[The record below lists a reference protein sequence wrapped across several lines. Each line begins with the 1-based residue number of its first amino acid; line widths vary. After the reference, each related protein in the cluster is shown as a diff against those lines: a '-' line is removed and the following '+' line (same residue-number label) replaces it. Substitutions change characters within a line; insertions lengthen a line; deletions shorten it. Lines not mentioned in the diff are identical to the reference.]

1 MLGCVLASL
10 SWNMKILG
18 IETSCDETSLA
29 VLDAREGEMNLE
41 KYIVSSQ
48 IATHSEYGGVV
59 PEVAAR
65 MHCETLLPLVDK
77 TIGKQALSSIDL
89 IAVTAGPGL
98 ITSLMVG
105 VQAAKTLSYALRKP
119 LVGVNHLEG
128 HIYSAWLGNPEL
140 ARDTERSLPA
150 LVLIV
155 SGGHTELILMH
166 THGSYELLGQTADDA
181 AGEAFDKV
189 AKLLELGYPGGPV
202 ISKLAQQGD
211 PAAIDFPRPML
222 TSPNY
227 DMSFAGLKTA
237 VRYYLEK
244 KKSIRQEE
252 LPDIAASFQ
261 QAVVDVL
268 MGKVAC
274 AIDEYGPQSLLLVG
288 GVSANG
294 ALREAF
300 TREGRE
306 WGLPVW
312 LPRMEYTGDNAGM
325 IAVAGFYRRNE
336 ASIELW
342 RTLKFDPQLTFIV

>member
-1 MLGCVLASL
+1 
-10 SWNMKILG
+10 MKVLG

-29 VLDAREGEMNLE
+29 VLDAREGEMHLE

-48 IATHSEYGGVV
+48 IATHREYGGVV
-59 PEVAAR
+59 PEIAAR
-65 MHCETLLPLVDK
+65 MHCEVLLPLLQK
-77 TIGKQALSSIDL
+77 TIGKKPLSAVDL

-128 HIYSAWLGNPEL
+128 HMYSAWLGNSEL
-140 ARDTERSLPA
+140 VRDTERSFPA

-155 SGGHTELILMH
+155 SGGHTELVLMRG
-166 THGSYELLGQTADDA
+166 HGSYTLLGQTADDA

-189 AKLLELGYPGGPV
+189 AKLLDRGYPGGPV
-202 ISKLAQQGD
+202 ISKLAQHGN

-222 TSPNY
+222 ATTGY
-227 DMSFAGLKTA
+227 DMSFSGLKTA

-244 KKSIRQEE
+244 KRRIPREE

-268 MGKVAC
+268 TAKTVR
-274 AIDEYGPQSLLLVG
+274 AIDEFGPRSLMLVG
-288 GVSANG
+288 GVSANN
-294 ALREAF
+294 ALREAL
-300 TREGRE
+300 THIGSERQLR
-306 WGLPVW
+306 VW
-312 LPRMEYTGDNAGM
+312 LPALEHTGDNAGM
-325 IAVAGFYRRNE
+325 IAVAGYYHRDE
-336 ASIELW
+336 ASLKLW
-342 RTLKFDPQLTFIV
+342 RTLRFDPHLAFII